1 LIHKPTSPIGKR
13 AYILTINVKYI
24 IHLSNELNLYWF
36 KKKELFDPNIKTTKE
51 EKITISFEYLMKF
64 NRTILSL
71 VLKTSS

>member
-1 LIHKPTSPIGKR
+1 LTHKPTSPIGNR
-13 AYILTINVKYI
+13 AYRPTINVKYI

>member
-1 LIHKPTSPIGKR
+1 
-13 AYILTINVKYI
+13 VKYI

>member
-1 LIHKPTSPIGKR
+1 
-13 AYILTINVKYI
+13 VKYI

-51 EKITISFEYLMKF
+51 EKITISFEYLIKF